1 MDIIKILQLPPN
13 EIVDNL
19 TQKTISI
26 PKWDYL
32 RREYDSELHPVM
44 NKAIYPDVVRSSNEI
59 EQVTRVTLD
68 FQRLAVKRM
77 TELCFGIPVKRVA
90 SSDNQTQKDIST
102 IIEAIFMRNRIDNV
116 NIERANLLFSGCE
129 VLTLWYA
136 KEDRNTIYGIDSP
149 IKIRCKNFSPVY
161 NDELYPFFDEYG
173 DMVAMSVKYKR
184 KRLDETITLF
194 DCYTADRHI
203 KLEQGE
209 KTDWQIV
216 EDEKISLG
224 KIPAVYCYRP
234 TPVWEN
240 TSKLVYEMEW
250 TLSRN
255 GNYIR
260 KNSKPLFG
268 IFADENIELN
278 KELTEN
284 QEFRSILQFP
294 MGSSAQYI
302 TWQQSIESIKF
313 QIDELKQMFFTQL
326 QLPDFSF
333 ESMKSTP
340 MSGEARK
347 QLFIDAQLKVK
358 DESGRL
364 LEMLDREVNVVKQFV
379 KLMLPQYANE
389 IDALQ
394 IENRI
399 TPFTITDESDKIT
412 NYVTA
417 TGGKAIMSQIQAIR
431 ELGLSSDPDRTLQE
445 IQEDSAQSA
454 AELTI

>member
-1 MDIIKILQLPPN
+1 MDIKKILQMPPSD
-13 EIVDNL
+13 IVDAL
-19 TQKTISI
+19 TEKTISLPRWEI
-26 PKWDYL
+26 L

-44 NKAIYPDVVRSSNEI
+44 DKRQYPDILHSDNEI
-59 EQVTRVTLD
+59 EKVTRVTLD

-90 SSDNQTQKDIST
+90 SPENQTQKDITT
-102 IIEAIFMRNRIDNV
+102 IIDAIFQRNRIDNV

-136 KEDRNTIYGIDSP
+136 KEDKNTIYGIESP
-149 IKIRCKNFSPVY
+149 IKIRCKNFSPVT
-161 NDELYPFFDEYG
+161 NDELFPYFDEYG
-173 DMVAMSVKYKR
+173 DMVAMSVRYKR

-194 DCYTADRHI
+194 DCYTAERHI

-209 KTDWQIV
+209 KTDWQVV
-216 EDEKISLG
+216 EDEKITLG
-224 KIPAVYCYRP
+224 KIPCVYCYRP
-234 TPVWEN
+234 TPIWEN

-268 IFADENIELN
+268 IFADEQIELD

-284 QEFRSILQFP
+284 REFRSILQFP
-294 MGSSAQYI
+294 MGSTAQYI
-302 TWQQSIESIKF
+302 TWQQSIESVKF

-347 QLFIDAQLKVK
+347 QLFIDAQLKVQ

-364 LEMLDREVNVVKQFV
+364 LEMLDREVSVVKQFV
-379 KLMLPQYANE
+379 KLILPKYASE

-412 NYVTA
+412 NYVQA

-454 AELTI
+454 AEMTL